1 MNQNQ
6 VEIVPGKWTR
16 FVENNNNKND
26 MSASSGEDKKDAAA
40 AEAENRYS
48 PERSSQRSSENE
60 SEDSAGKPAARDAG
74 SPVPILTT
82 HNSNGG
88 GGGTYRSRE
97 QYHVYPPQFG
107 AAGHPES
114 MRDPT
119 FITTRSKKFV
129 DYDPQDSDEG

>member
-1 MNQNQ
+1 MNQNR

-16 FVENNNNKND
+16 FVENNNNNTD
-26 MSASSGEDKKDAAA
+26 MSAPTGEDKKEDAAA
-40 AEAENRYS
+40 AAENRYS

-82 HNSNGG
+82 HTSSGG
-88 GGGTYRSRE
+88 SGTYRSRE

-107 AAGHPES
+107 AGHPES

-129 DYDPQDSDEG
+129 DYEPQDSVDG